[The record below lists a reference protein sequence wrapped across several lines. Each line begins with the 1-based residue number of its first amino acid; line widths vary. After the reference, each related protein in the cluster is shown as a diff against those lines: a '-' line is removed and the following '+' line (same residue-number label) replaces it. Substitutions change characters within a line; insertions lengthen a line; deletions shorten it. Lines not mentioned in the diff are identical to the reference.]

1 MPYGPINSIKDSLK
15 HPQAP
20 SRGMIDAVYFE
31 ASVNE
36 ELRVVGV
43 PVKFGDTKPSIRRR
57 LPLLGEHTEEILIE
71 AGIAREKIE
80 WLKKCFA
87 M

>member
-1 MPYGPINSIKDSLK
+1 
-15 HPQAP
+15 
-20 SRGMIDAVYFE
+20 MIDAVYFE